1 MEGGYAVSIGLR
13 ISNGCGVRRRGTFA
27 VASYVA
33 VDTTVVCP
41 QPKARRGGQFFTGHE
56 IPTTGGE
63 PLRFQSR

>member
-1 MEGGYAVSIGLR
+1 MRYQSVLALATAAVFGGAVA
-13 ISNGCGVRRRGTFA
+13 FA

-41 QPKARRGGQFFTGHE
+41 QPKAQAAGGQFFTGRE

>member
-1 MEGGYAVSIGLR
+1 MRFQSVIAMATAAMFGGAA
-13 ISNGCGVRRRGTFA
+13 T
-27 VASYVA
+27 VAALAYVK

-41 QPKARRGGQFFTGHE
+41 QPKAQAAWGQFFTGRE